1 MRAKYSTAAIIILF
15 LGLHSCTENNYPES
29 LWAPDFE
36 GAADPAIIAVLPD
49 TGALG
54 GVGIVEIIGENFSA
68 DNDLNKVHFGGS
80 RATVLDSEPSRL
92 TVRLP
97 DIHGDSL
104 TVHVAVI
111 GAQLFDTFEP
121 YRLIDPVINFGGFE
135 KTDDKGAEN
144 VYGLAVDSLGNLY
157 VSVDTKKIFRIAP
170 DGTRSLFA
178 DIPITKFDF
187 MRMGPGGYLYG
198 LARRKPIYR
207 LAPDGAVEIFA
218 RAPVRVNHLDFDS
231 DGNIYAAGKESILL
245 LITPEAAD
253 SVASYPLGITINVV
267 RVFNGYVYA
276 AGVYEG
282 NDSTDVYTGIW
293 RNEIEAAGQVGPTE
307 LVYDWSAFA
316 GRYGAKINDLT
327 FNAAGDILI
336 ASSEDVPIFILAAPY
351 NPSSLPEQFYPG
363 VAELEAP
370 ISHIVWGQGSYA
382 YCTFRSS
389 DPDARSI
396 KRIMINGGGAP
407 YWGRK

>member
-1 MRAKYSTAAIIILF
+1 MLILF
-15 LGLHSCTENNYPES
+15 LVLLSCTENSYPES
-29 LWAPDFE
+29 LWTPDFNAE
-36 GAADPAIIAVLPD
+36 SDPVISAVLPD
-49 TGALG
+49 TGVLG

-68 DNDLNKVHFGGS
+68 DKESNKVHFGGS
-80 RATVLDSEPSRL
+80 RAEVLDSEPSRL
-92 TVRLP
+92 TVRVP
-97 DIHGDSL
+97 DLDGDSL

-111 GAQLFDTFEP
+111 GAELFDTFEP

-135 KTDDKGAEN
+135 KTKDKGADN
-144 VYGLAVDSLGNLY
+144 VYGLAVDSLENLY
-157 VSVDTKKIFRIAP
+157 VSVDNKKIYRVAP
-170 DGTRSLFA
+170 DGTRSFFA
-178 DIPITKFDF
+178 TIPITKFDF
-187 MRMGPGGYLYG
+187 MRMGPDGYLYG
-198 LARRKPIYR
+198 LARRTPIYR
-207 LAPDGAVEIFA
+207 LAPDGTVEIFA
-218 RAPVRVNHLDFDS
+218 MAPVKVNHLDFDS
-231 DGNIYAAGKESILL
+231 DGNVYAAGKESLLL

-253 SVASYPLGITINVV
+253 TVASYPLGITINIV

-282 NDSTDVYTGIW
+282 KDSTDVYTGIW
-293 RNEIEAAGQVGPTE
+293 RNEIQAAGQVGPTE

-336 ASSEDVPIFILAAPY
+336 ASSEDVPIYILAAPY
-351 NPSSLPEQFYPG
+351 DPASRPEQFYPQ

-370 ISHIVWGQGSYA
+370 LSHIVWGQGSYA

-389 DPDARSI
+389 DPDARCV
-396 KRIMINGGGAP
+396 KRITIHGGGAP